1 MAVLYDTQKD
11 MPKCMNTDLI
21 LNRGRKQSCTL
32 TILDHPHYQIKIE
45 GSEPNGSDKKK
56 VFRLQSIC
64 KKIAKG
70 QEFKILQFYE
80 SIIISFSGGFIN

>member
-1 MAVLYDTQKD
+1 

-21 LNRGRKQSCTL
+21 LNRDRKQSSTL
-32 TILDHPHYQIKIE
+32 TILDHPQNQIKIE
-45 GSEPNGSDKKK
+45 GSEPNGSDKKN
-56 VFRLQSIC
+56 FSTSTYLQ

-70 QEFKILQFYE
+70 QEVKISQCYE

>member
-1 MAVLYDTQKD
+1 

-21 LNRGRKQSCTL
+21 LTRDRKQSSTL
-32 TILDHPHYQIKIE
+32 TKLDHPQNQIKIE
-45 GSEPNGSDKKK
+45 GLEPNGSDKK
-56 VFRLQSIC
+56 FSTSIYMQ
-64 KKIAKG
+64 KNAKG